1 MAFQPRFAGSP
12 FIVSSVL
19 EQEVM
24 SNIAKTFLASAVLVT
39 LPLGLAACGDDPDN
53 KEAIAQLDEKL
64 AGKGSDPEM
73 NQALSDRILVDPELT
88 DSANVT
94 TVKQGEVPF
103 NGKVPADNGV
113 TGSAGSVASAE
124 ELDSASLLRA
134 PKPTVVAAED
144 CKSCGSQRAATL
156 GGLAQDQH
164 SQRGKGTCNAKMQYG
179 ARWATRMPAEFPV
192 YPKGRIKEAGG
203 VDGGICDI
211 RVATFTTSAKMQN
224 VVDYY
229 YTRAKKS
236 GFTAEYQ
243 LRAGEHALGGVRNND
258 GGAYF
263 ITFNRHP
270 GGGTAVDIV
279 TNNGR

>member
-1 MAFQPRFAGSP
+1 
-12 FIVSSVL
+12 
-19 EQEVM
+19 M
-24 SNIAKTFLASAVLVT
+24 SNIAKTFLAAAAIIT

-53 KEAIAQLDEKL
+53 SEAIAKLDKKL

-73 NQALSDRILVDPELT
+73 NEALSDRILVDPELT

-94 TVKQGEVPF
+94 TVREGEAPL
-103 NGKVPADNGV
+103 NGKLPADKGV
-113 TGSAGSVASAE
+113 TTSIS
-124 ELDSASLLRA
+124 ELDKAKLIRA

-144 CKSCGSQRAATL
+144 CESCGSKRAATL
-156 GGLAQDQH
+156 GGLANDQAT
-164 SQRGKGTCNAKMQYG
+164 QRGKGTCSAKMQYG
-179 ARWATRMPAEFPV
+179 ARWATRMPPEFPV

-211 RVATFTTSAKMQN
+211 RVATFSTNAKMQN

-236 GFTAEYQ
+236 GYSAEYQ
-243 LRAGEHALGGVRNND
+243 IRAGEHALGGVRSND

-263 ITFNRHP
+263 ITFNRQP

-279 TNNGR
+279 ANNGR

>member
-1 MAFQPRFAGSP
+1 MMMGS
-12 FIVSSVL
+12 FNANTSFGAYDMHS
-19 EQEVM
+19 
-24 SNIAKTFLASAVLVT
+24 IAKKILLASAALT
-39 LPLGLAACGDDPDN
+39 LPLGLAACGDDVDN
-53 KEAIAQLDEKL
+53 SEAVAQLDEKL

-73 NQALSDRILVDPELT
+73 NEALSDRILVDPELT

-94 TVKQGEVPF
+94 TVQEAEAPL
-103 NGKVPADNGV
+103 NGKIPADKG
-113 TGSAGSVASAE
+113 TASDAGFTTASLE
-124 ELDSASLLRA
+124 ELNSAKLMRA

-144 CKSCGSQRAATL
+144 CKSCGSQRSTTL
-156 GGLAQDQH
+156 GGLAKDQQV
-164 SQRGKGTCNAKMQYG
+164 QRGKGTCDAKMQYG
-179 ARWATRMPAEFPV
+179 ARWATRMPPEFPV

-211 RVATFTTSAKMQN
+211 RVATFTTSAGMKN

-236 GFTAEYQ
+236 GYSAEYQ
-243 LRAGEHALGGVRNND
+243 LRAGEHALGGIRDKD

-263 ITFNRHP
+263 ITFNKNP

-279 TNNGR
+279 ANNGR